1 MPFWKP
7 FVSGV
12 AVTAI
17 SMIVFQHYRENSK
30 KKRPKPNIP
39 ETQNKELM
47 DSPHLDMR
55 MIRKA
60 EGAIWKRTSR
70 VTVVV
75 ERCTNDHNYSAILRT
90 AEALGIQNVY
100 IIAPPIIRTDEVLL
114 SMKGKKIK
122 QGTDEAEGRK
132 LHHLYAQRATEWLT
146 VREFENTRD
155 CLAELRRTG
164 HTIWATDLSQVATC
178 LSQEELPMDTNSGSV
193 VPEKV
198 AVVFGTESVGCTAE
212 MLSGCDLRVYLPL
225 RGFADSL
232 NLSVATALVIHH
244 LFVLDPSIEGDM
256 SDEERMKL
264 RRKWFAKLAGKR
276 LLTSRQKKDRAQL
289 LSTIEQCRDI
299 ARKQAEHE
307 DGSGVPLQAEQI
319 AKLQTLPSLQAELSA
334 LEKLIE
340 TKAEEAVIDLINNPP
355 PPLTDLRRHDEH
367 RVAHISKSTRENN
380 IEFWGGTESHMP
392 ATASYHTNENPS
404 TANFFRNRVQHN
416 NVTRRN
422 EKSTQPTSE
431 DSLEQM

>member
-1 MPFWKP
+1 MSFWKP

-12 AVTAI
+12 AVTAT
-17 SMIVFQHYRENSK
+17 SMIILQHYRENSK
-30 KKRPKPNIP
+30 KKRPTRNIP
-39 ETQNKELM
+39 ETPSKGLM

-60 EGAIWKRTSR
+60 EGAIRKRTSR

-100 IIAPPIIRTDEVLL
+100 IIAPPTIRTDKTLL
-114 SMKGKKIK
+114 SMKGKKVK
-122 QGTDEAEGRK
+122 QGPDEAEGRK

-146 VREFENTRD
+146 VREFDNTRD

-178 LSQEELPMDTNSGSV
+178 LSHEELPMDTTSGSA
-193 VPEKV
+193 VPKKV

-256 SDEERMKL
+256 SDEERIKL

-276 LLTSRQKKDRAQL
+276 LLTSRQKKDRAKL

-319 AKLQTLPSLQAELSA
+319 AKLQTLPALQAELSA
-334 LEKLIE
+334 LDKLIE

-380 IEFWGGTESHMP
+380 IEFWGGIESHMP

-416 NVTRRN
+416 DVTRRN
-422 EKSTQPTSE
+422 EKSTQPTNE
-431 DSLEQM
+431 DSLEQL